1 MRQNQDMPASSDLV
15 TVFRSMDDTA
25 QEDCESIVEL
35 LSEEGISA
43 IMVDDSAPGVPEGTY
58 EVRVPAP
65 DGARAEKLI
74 EENSLPDEVEEV
86 DDSSNLDLETVFV
99 SSEMQAMSIKNL
111 LESNEIVAVLV
122 GDSVLP
128 NFPFEVRVAREQ
140 ASRARKLIEDVEN
153 AGPEAAEER
162 EAESEQESRS

>member
-25 QEDCESIVEL
+25 QDDCQSIVEL

-43 IMVDDSAPGVPEGTY
+43 VMVDDSAPGVPEGTY

-74 EENSLPDEVEEV
+74 EENSLPDEQEPV
-86 DDSSNLDLETVFV
+86 DDSSDLDLETVFV
-99 SSEMQAMSIKNL
+99 SSEMQA
-111 LESNEIVAVLV
+111 
-122 GDSVLP
+122 
-128 NFPFEVRVAREQ
+128 
-140 ASRARKLIEDVEN
+140 
-153 AGPEAAEER
+153 
-162 EAESEQESRS
+162 